1 MKAQAGQGIWEDGMR
16 HVVLRIAF
24 VLIAVLVASAPVWA
38 QWATPTIDGS
48 IAPGE
53 YGNNNSLS
61 NAGNTGQTWNMTWDA
76 TNLYVGIENANLA
89 EGAVIY
95 VTANPQNPPTCCS
108 NTDGG
113 LTGFQY
119 DFTNFS
125 SLPFR
130 AKFVTYVKDGYRE
143 YRNFDATTGF
153 WGVQTPFYGSYVS
166 NSGTLTREVAIPW
179 SGITSGGGIPS
190 SFVFFGYLTSSG
202 GFVYGQVP
210 TDNNIS
216 EFIGTS
222 ATATNY
228 YSIVNT
234 GNGTSTPPFSNE
246 QPGPPAQ
253 QLSTLMSTIISFG
266 LPLGTTTSLNAK
278 VNAAL
283 VALNGNDT
291 ATACSNLADLISA
304 VQAQSGKRL
313 TVAQANSIIS
323 AATQVRSQLGCS

>member
-1 MKAQAGQGIWEDGMR
+1 MR
-16 HVVLRIAF
+16 RAVLRLAL
-24 VLIAVLVASAPVWA
+24 VLVVVSVASAPVWA
-38 QWATPTIDGS
+38 QWATPAIDGS

-53 YGNNNSLS
+53 YGNDNSLS

-76 TNLYVGIENANLA
+76 TNLYIGIENANLS

-108 NTDGG
+108 NTDGN
-113 LTGFQY
+113 LTGFPY
-119 DFTNFS
+119 DNTDFS

-143 YRNFDATTGF
+143 YRNFDGTGF
-153 WGVQTPFYGSYVS
+153 WGVATPFFGSYAS
-166 NSGTLTREVAIPW
+166 NSGNLTREVAIPW
-179 SGITSGGGIPS
+179 SGITGGGGIPS
-190 SFVFFGYLTSSG
+190 SFVFFGYLTSGG
-202 GFVYGQVP
+202 GFVFGQVP

-216 EFIGTS
+216 GFIGTS

-253 QLSTLMSTIISFG
+253 QLSTLMNTITSFG
-266 LPLGTTTSLNAK
+266 LPHGTTTSLNAK

-283 VALNGNDT
+283 VALNSNDT
-291 ATACSNLADLISA
+291 ATACSDLADLISA
-304 VQAQSGKRL
+304 VQAQSGKHL